1 MAVPIVRILTINFL
15 IIKGASSM
23 YESSYHYLLMSNHL
37 SLQKKI
43 MAVLKPLGLSTGQPK
58 VLDHL
63 RYHNGA
69 SQKDIAHACHIE
81 PASLTSILNRM
92 EKQHMIERKNLNGN
106 RRSFHIFLT
115 DYGMELSES
124 IEKAFLSL
132 EQEVFSGIS
141 NAEKEQFLKIFEK
154 LYKNYKNL
162 VYKIAYSILKNSYD
176 SDDIVQIVFEKIYSI
191 DKDKLPTRNESSWLY
206 SVTKNE
212 TINYLNKK
220 KNHIELEEIYEIE
233 DNNNEINELIN
244 KDSYNRLIG
253 KLNENEK
260 EIISLKIL
268 SNLSFKEIAK
278 LLNKPTGTI
287 KWIYYKSIN
296 TLKLLL
302 SNFGMFL
309 ISFISSIIALKSGKK
324 SAPQINADSENSS
337 KENTSSIKNETEKND
352 DSTLSR
358 DDENTIAEN
367 NYSQI
372 HENTISD
379 ASQHINNNYI
389 GISLVGVSTIFFVL
403 TIILLIIFSKYQ
415 LKLRKKLSK

>member
-1 MAVPIVRILTINFL
+1 M
-15 IIKGASSM
+15 
-23 YESSYHYLLMSNHL
+23 
-37 SLQKKI
+37 KKI
-43 MAVLKPLGLSTGQPK
+43 NVEE
-58 VLDHL
+58 L
-63 RYHNGA
+63 RELFIEIKYGNN
-69 SQKDIAHACHIE
+69 IA
-81 PASLTSILNRM
+81 
-92 EKQHMIERKNLNGN
+92 
-106 RRSFHIFLT
+106 
-115 DYGMELSES
+115 
-124 IEKAFLSL
+124 
-132 EQEVFSGIS
+132 
-141 NAEKEQFLKIFEK
+141 FEK

-244 KDSYNRLIG
+244 KDSYNRLIA

-302 SNFGMFL
+302 SNLAMFI
-309 ISFISSIIALKSGKK
+309 ISFISSCFAMKNRKKLSPKLNVNESNQTKEEIKDEITEDKELLQDNKK
-324 SAPQINADSENSS
+324 STITNDKSS
-337 KENTSSIKNETEKND
+337 QMQESVIEEVPNIS
-352 DSTLSR
+352 
-358 DDENTIAEN
+358 N
-367 NYSQI
+367 NYLS
-372 HENTISD
+372 
-379 ASQHINNNYI
+379 
-389 GISLVGVSTIFFVL
+389 ISLIGVSTIFFIL
-403 TIILLIIFSKYQ
+403 TIIFSIIFTKHQ
-415 LKLRKKLSK
+415 LKRRKKLSKK

>member
-1 MAVPIVRILTINFL
+1 
-15 IIKGASSM
+15 
-23 YESSYHYLLMSNHL
+23 
-37 SLQKKI
+37 
-43 MAVLKPLGLSTGQPK
+43 
-58 VLDHL
+58 
-63 RYHNGA
+63 
-69 SQKDIAHACHIE
+69 
-81 PASLTSILNRM
+81 M
-92 EKQHMIERKNLNGN
+92 EKINVEELRELFIEIKYGN
-106 RRSFHIFLT
+106 NI
-115 DYGMELSES
+115 
-124 IEKAFLSL
+124 A
-132 EQEVFSGIS
+132 
-141 NAEKEQFLKIFEK
+141 FEK

-206 SVTKNE
+206 SVTKNA

-220 KNHIELEEIYEIE
+220 KNHIELEEIYELE

-302 SNFGMFL
+302 SNLAMFI
-309 ISFISSIIALKSGKK
+309 ISFISSCFAMKNRKKLSPKLNVNESNQTKEEIKDEITEDKELLQDNKK
-324 SAPQINADSENSS
+324 STITNDKSS
-337 KENTSSIKNETEKND
+337 QMQESVIEEVPNIS
-352 DSTLSR
+352 
-358 DDENTIAEN
+358 N
-367 NYSQI
+367 NYLS
-372 HENTISD
+372 
-379 ASQHINNNYI
+379 
-389 GISLVGVSTIFFVL
+389 ISLIGVSTIFFIL
-403 TIILLIIFSKYQ
+403 TIIFSIIFTKHQ
-415 LKLRKKLSK
+415 LKRKKKLSKK

>member
-1 MAVPIVRILTINFL
+1 
-15 IIKGASSM
+15 
-23 YESSYHYLLMSNHL
+23 
-37 SLQKKI
+37 
-43 MAVLKPLGLSTGQPK
+43 
-58 VLDHL
+58 
-63 RYHNGA
+63 
-69 SQKDIAHACHIE
+69 
-81 PASLTSILNRM
+81 M
-92 EKQHMIERKNLNGN
+92 EKINVEELRELFIEIKYGN
-106 RRSFHIFLT
+106 NI
-115 DYGMELSES
+115 
-124 IEKAFLSL
+124 A
-132 EQEVFSGIS
+132 
-141 NAEKEQFLKIFEK
+141 FEK

-220 KNHIELEEIYEIE
+220 KNHIELEEIYELE

-302 SNFGMFL
+302 SNLAMFI
-309 ISFISSIIALKSGKK
+309 ISFISSCFAMKNRKKLSPKLNVNESNQTKEEIKDEITEDKELLQDNKK
-324 SAPQINADSENSS
+324 STITNDKSS
-337 KENTSSIKNETEKND
+337 QMQESVIEEVPNIS
-352 DSTLSR
+352 
-358 DDENTIAEN
+358 N
-367 NYSQI
+367 NYLS
-372 HENTISD
+372 
-379 ASQHINNNYI
+379 
-389 GISLVGVSTIFFVL
+389 ISLIGVSTIFF
-403 TIILLIIFSKYQ
+403 IITIIFSIIFTKHQ
-415 LKLRKKLSK
+415 LKRKKKLSKK

>member
-1 MAVPIVRILTINFL
+1 M
-15 IIKGASSM
+15 
-23 YESSYHYLLMSNHL
+23 
-37 SLQKKI
+37 KKI
-43 MAVLKPLGLSTGQPK
+43 NVEE
-58 VLDHL
+58 L
-63 RYHNGA
+63 RELFIEIKYGNN
-69 SQKDIAHACHIE
+69 IA
-81 PASLTSILNRM
+81 
-92 EKQHMIERKNLNGN
+92 
-106 RRSFHIFLT
+106 
-115 DYGMELSES
+115 
-124 IEKAFLSL
+124 
-132 EQEVFSGIS
+132 
-141 NAEKEQFLKIFEK
+141 FEK

-302 SNFGMFL
+302 SNLAMFI
-309 ISFISSIIALKSGKK
+309 ISFISSCFAMKNRKKLYPKLNVNESNQTKEEIKDEITEDKELLQDNKK
-324 SAPQINADSENSS
+324 STITNDKSS
-337 KENTSSIKNETEKND
+337 QMQESVIEEVPNIS
-352 DSTLSR
+352 
-358 DDENTIAEN
+358 N
-367 NYSQI
+367 NYLS
-372 HENTISD
+372 
-379 ASQHINNNYI
+379 
-389 GISLVGVSTIFFVL
+389 ISLIGVSTIFFIL
-403 TIILLIIFSKYQ
+403 TIIFSIIFTKHQ
-415 LKLRKKLSK
+415 LKRRKKLSKK

>member
-1 MAVPIVRILTINFL
+1 M
-15 IIKGASSM
+15 
-23 YESSYHYLLMSNHL
+23 
-37 SLQKKI
+37 KKI
-43 MAVLKPLGLSTGQPK
+43 NVEE
-58 VLDHL
+58 L
-63 RYHNGA
+63 RELFIEIKYGNN
-69 SQKDIAHACHIE
+69 IA
-81 PASLTSILNRM
+81 
-92 EKQHMIERKNLNGN
+92 
-106 RRSFHIFLT
+106 
-115 DYGMELSES
+115 
-124 IEKAFLSL
+124 
-132 EQEVFSGIS
+132 
-141 NAEKEQFLKIFEK
+141 FEK

-176 SDDIVQIVFEKIYSI
+176 SDEIVQIVFEKIYSI

-302 SNFGMFL
+302 SNLAMFI
-309 ISFISSIIALKSGKK
+309 ISFISSCFAMKNRKKLSPKLNVDESNQTKEEIKDEITEDKELLQDNKK
-324 SAPQINADSENSS
+324 STITNDKSS
-337 KENTSSIKNETEKND
+337 QMQESVIEEVPNIS
-352 DSTLSR
+352 
-358 DDENTIAEN
+358 N
-367 NYSQI
+367 NYLS
-372 HENTISD
+372 
-379 ASQHINNNYI
+379 
-389 GISLVGVSTIFFVL
+389 ISLIGVSTIFFIL
-403 TIILLIIFSKYQ
+403 TIIFSIIFTKHQ
-415 LKLRKKLSK
+415 LKRRKKLSKK

>member
-1 MAVPIVRILTINFL
+1 M
-15 IIKGASSM
+15 
-23 YESSYHYLLMSNHL
+23 
-37 SLQKKI
+37 KKI
-43 MAVLKPLGLSTGQPK
+43 NVEE
-58 VLDHL
+58 L
-63 RYHNGA
+63 RELFIEIKYGNN
-69 SQKDIAHACHIE
+69 IA
-81 PASLTSILNRM
+81 
-92 EKQHMIERKNLNGN
+92 
-106 RRSFHIFLT
+106 
-115 DYGMELSES
+115 
-124 IEKAFLSL
+124 
-132 EQEVFSGIS
+132 
-141 NAEKEQFLKIFEK
+141 FEK

-302 SNFGMFL
+302 SNLAMFI
-309 ISFISSIIALKSGKK
+309 ISFISSCFAMKNRKKLSPKLNVDESNQTKEEIKDEITEDKELLQANKK
-324 SAPQINADSENSS
+324 STITNDKSS
-337 KENTSSIKNETEKND
+337 QMQESVIEEVPNIS
-352 DSTLSR
+352 
-358 DDENTIAEN
+358 N
-367 NYSQI
+367 NYLS
-372 HENTISD
+372 
-379 ASQHINNNYI
+379 
-389 GISLVGVSTIFFVL
+389 ISLIGVSTIFFIL
-403 TIILLIIFSKYQ
+403 TIIFSIIFTKHQ
-415 LKLRKKLSK
+415 LKRRKKLSKK

>member
-1 MAVPIVRILTINFL
+1 M
-15 IIKGASSM
+15 
-23 YESSYHYLLMSNHL
+23 
-37 SLQKKI
+37 KKI
-43 MAVLKPLGLSTGQPK
+43 NVEE
-58 VLDHL
+58 L
-63 RYHNGA
+63 RELFIEIKYGNN
-69 SQKDIAHACHIE
+69 IA
-81 PASLTSILNRM
+81 
-92 EKQHMIERKNLNGN
+92 
-106 RRSFHIFLT
+106 
-115 DYGMELSES
+115 
-124 IEKAFLSL
+124 
-132 EQEVFSGIS
+132 
-141 NAEKEQFLKIFEK
+141 FEK

-268 SNLSFKEIAK
+268 SNISFKEIAK

-302 SNFGMFL
+302 SNLAMFI
-309 ISFISSIIALKSGKK
+309 ISFISSCFAMKNRKKLSPKLNVNESNQTKEEIKDEITEDKELLQDNKK
-324 SAPQINADSENSS
+324 STITNDKSS
-337 KENTSSIKNETEKND
+337 QMQESVIEEVPNIS
-352 DSTLSR
+352 
-358 DDENTIAEN
+358 N
-367 NYSQI
+367 NYLS
-372 HENTISD
+372 
-379 ASQHINNNYI
+379 
-389 GISLVGVSTIFFVL
+389 ISLIGVSTIFFIL
-403 TIILLIIFSKYQ
+403 TIIFSIIFTKHQ
-415 LKLRKKLSK
+415 LKRRKKLSKK

>member
-1 MAVPIVRILTINFL
+1 
-15 IIKGASSM
+15 
-23 YESSYHYLLMSNHL
+23 
-37 SLQKKI
+37 
-43 MAVLKPLGLSTGQPK
+43 
-58 VLDHL
+58 
-63 RYHNGA
+63 
-69 SQKDIAHACHIE
+69 
-81 PASLTSILNRM
+81 M
-92 EKQHMIERKNLNGN
+92 EKINVEELRELFIEIKYGN
-106 RRSFHIFLT
+106 NI
-115 DYGMELSES
+115 
-124 IEKAFLSL
+124 A
-132 EQEVFSGIS
+132 
-141 NAEKEQFLKIFEK
+141 FEK

-302 SNFGMFL
+302 SNLAMFI
-309 ISFISSIIALKSGKK
+309 ISFISSCFAMKNRKKLSPKLNVDESNQTKEEIKDEITEDKELLQDNKK
-324 SAPQINADSENSS
+324 STITNDKSS
-337 KENTSSIKNETEKND
+337 QMQESVIEEVPNIS
-352 DSTLSR
+352 
-358 DDENTIAEN
+358 N
-367 NYSQI
+367 NYLS
-372 HENTISD
+372 
-379 ASQHINNNYI
+379 
-389 GISLVGVSTIFFVL
+389 ISLIGVSTIFFIL
-403 TIILLIIFSKYQ
+403 TIIFSIIFTKHQ
-415 LKLRKKLSK
+415 LKRKKKLSKK

>member
-1 MAVPIVRILTINFL
+1 M
-15 IIKGASSM
+15 
-23 YESSYHYLLMSNHL
+23 
-37 SLQKKI
+37 KKI
-43 MAVLKPLGLSTGQPK
+43 NVEE
-58 VLDHL
+58 L
-63 RYHNGA
+63 RELFIEIKYGNN
-69 SQKDIAHACHIE
+69 IA
-81 PASLTSILNRM
+81 
-92 EKQHMIERKNLNGN
+92 
-106 RRSFHIFLT
+106 
-115 DYGMELSES
+115 
-124 IEKAFLSL
+124 
-132 EQEVFSGIS
+132 
-141 NAEKEQFLKIFEK
+141 FEK

-278 LLNKPTGTI
+278 LLNTTTGTI
-287 KWIYYKSIN
+287 NWIYYKSIN

-302 SNFGMFL
+302 SNLAMFI
-309 ISFISSIIALKSGKK
+309 ISFISSCFAMKNRKKLSPKLNVDESNQTKEEIKDEITEDKELLQDNKK
-324 SAPQINADSENSS
+324 STITNDKSS
-337 KENTSSIKNETEKND
+337 QMQESVIEEVPNIS
-352 DSTLSR
+352 
-358 DDENTIAEN
+358 N
-367 NYSQI
+367 NYLS
-372 HENTISD
+372 
-379 ASQHINNNYI
+379 
-389 GISLVGVSTIFFVL
+389 ISLIGVSTIFFIL
-403 TIILLIIFSKYQ
+403 TIIFSIIFTKHQ
-415 LKLRKKLSK
+415 LKRRKKLSKK

>member
-1 MAVPIVRILTINFL
+1 M
-15 IIKGASSM
+15 
-23 YESSYHYLLMSNHL
+23 
-37 SLQKKI
+37 KKI
-43 MAVLKPLGLSTGQPK
+43 NVEE
-58 VLDHL
+58 L
-63 RYHNGA
+63 RELFIEIKYGNN
-69 SQKDIAHACHIE
+69 IA
-81 PASLTSILNRM
+81 
-92 EKQHMIERKNLNGN
+92 
-106 RRSFHIFLT
+106 
-115 DYGMELSES
+115 
-124 IEKAFLSL
+124 
-132 EQEVFSGIS
+132 
-141 NAEKEQFLKIFEK
+141 FEK

-162 VYKIAYSILKNSYD
+162 VYKIAYGILKNSYD

-302 SNFGMFL
+302 SNLAMFI
-309 ISFISSIIALKSGKK
+309 ISFISSCFAMKNRKKLSPKLNVNESNQTKEEIKDEITEDKELLQDNKK
-324 SAPQINADSENSS
+324 STITNDKSS
-337 KENTSSIKNETEKND
+337 QMQESVIEEVPNIS
-352 DSTLSR
+352 
-358 DDENTIAEN
+358 N
-367 NYSQI
+367 NYLS
-372 HENTISD
+372 
-379 ASQHINNNYI
+379 
-389 GISLVGVSTIFFVL
+389 ISLIGVSTIFFIL
-403 TIILLIIFSKYQ
+403 TIIFSIIFTKHQ
-415 LKLRKKLSK
+415 LKRKKKLSKK

>member
-1 MAVPIVRILTINFL
+1 M
-15 IIKGASSM
+15 
-23 YESSYHYLLMSNHL
+23 
-37 SLQKKI
+37 KKI
-43 MAVLKPLGLSTGQPK
+43 NVEE
-58 VLDHL
+58 L
-63 RYHNGA
+63 RELFIEIKYGNN
-69 SQKDIAHACHIE
+69 IA
-81 PASLTSILNRM
+81 
-92 EKQHMIERKNLNGN
+92 
-106 RRSFHIFLT
+106 
-115 DYGMELSES
+115 
-124 IEKAFLSL
+124 
-132 EQEVFSGIS
+132 
-141 NAEKEQFLKIFEK
+141 FEK

-302 SNFGMFL
+302 SNLAMFI
-309 ISFISSIIALKSGKK
+309 ISFISSCFAMKNRKKLSPKLNVDESNQTKEEIKDKITEDKELLQDNKK
-324 SAPQINADSENSS
+324 STITNDKSS
-337 KENTSSIKNETEKND
+337 QMQESVIEEVPNIS
-352 DSTLSR
+352 
-358 DDENTIAEN
+358 N
-367 NYSQI
+367 NYLS
-372 HENTISD
+372 
-379 ASQHINNNYI
+379 
-389 GISLVGVSTIFFVL
+389 ISLIGVSTIFFIL
-403 TIILLIIFSKYQ
+403 TIIFSIIFTKHQ
-415 LKLRKKLSK
+415 LKRRKKLSKK

>member
-1 MAVPIVRILTINFL
+1 M
-15 IIKGASSM
+15 
-23 YESSYHYLLMSNHL
+23 
-37 SLQKKI
+37 KKI
-43 MAVLKPLGLSTGQPK
+43 NVEE
-58 VLDHL
+58 L
-63 RYHNGA
+63 RELFIEIKYGNN
-69 SQKDIAHACHIE
+69 IA
-81 PASLTSILNRM
+81 
-92 EKQHMIERKNLNGN
+92 
-106 RRSFHIFLT
+106 
-115 DYGMELSES
+115 
-124 IEKAFLSL
+124 
-132 EQEVFSGIS
+132 
-141 NAEKEQFLKIFEK
+141 FEK

-302 SNFGMFL
+302 SNLAMFI
-309 ISFISSIIALKSGKK
+309 ISFISSCFAMKNRKKLSPKLNVDESNQTKEEIKDEITEDKELLQDKKK
-324 SAPQINADSENSS
+324 STITNDKSS
-337 KENTSSIKNETEKND
+337 QMQESVIEEVPNIS
-352 DSTLSR
+352 
-358 DDENTIAEN
+358 N
-367 NYSQI
+367 NYLS
-372 HENTISD
+372 
-379 ASQHINNNYI
+379 
-389 GISLVGVSTIFFVL
+389 ISLIGVSTIFFIL
-403 TIILLIIFSKYQ
+403 TIIFSIIFTKHQ
-415 LKLRKKLSK
+415 LKRRKKLSKK

>member
-1 MAVPIVRILTINFL
+1 
-15 IIKGASSM
+15 
-23 YESSYHYLLMSNHL
+23 
-37 SLQKKI
+37 
-43 MAVLKPLGLSTGQPK
+43 
-58 VLDHL
+58 
-63 RYHNGA
+63 
-69 SQKDIAHACHIE
+69 
-81 PASLTSILNRM
+81 M
-92 EKQHMIERKNLNGN
+92 EKINVEELRELFIEIKYGN
-106 RRSFHIFLT
+106 NI
-115 DYGMELSES
+115 
-124 IEKAFLSL
+124 A
-132 EQEVFSGIS
+132 
-141 NAEKEQFLKIFEK
+141 FEK

-220 KNHIELEEIYEIE
+220 KNHIELEEIYELE

-296 TLKLLL
+296 TFKLLL
-302 SNFGMFL
+302 SNLAMFI
-309 ISFISSIIALKSGKK
+309 ISFISSCFAMKNRKKLSPKLNVNESNQTKEEIKDEITEDKELLQDNKK
-324 SAPQINADSENSS
+324 STITNDKSS
-337 KENTSSIKNETEKND
+337 QMQESVIEEVPNIS
-352 DSTLSR
+352 
-358 DDENTIAEN
+358 N
-367 NYSQI
+367 NYLS
-372 HENTISD
+372 
-379 ASQHINNNYI
+379 
-389 GISLVGVSTIFFVL
+389 ISLIGVSTIFFIL
-403 TIILLIIFSKYQ
+403 TIIFSIIFTKHQ
-415 LKLRKKLSK
+415 LKRKKKLSKK

>member
-1 MAVPIVRILTINFL
+1 M
-15 IIKGASSM
+15 
-23 YESSYHYLLMSNHL
+23 
-37 SLQKKI
+37 KKI
-43 MAVLKPLGLSTGQPK
+43 NVEE
-58 VLDHL
+58 L
-63 RYHNGA
+63 RELFIEIKYGNN
-69 SQKDIAHACHIE
+69 IA
-81 PASLTSILNRM
+81 
-92 EKQHMIERKNLNGN
+92 
-106 RRSFHIFLT
+106 
-115 DYGMELSES
+115 
-124 IEKAFLSL
+124 
-132 EQEVFSGIS
+132 
-141 NAEKEQFLKIFEK
+141 FEK

-220 KNHIELEEIYEIE
+220 KNHIELEEIYELE

-302 SNFGMFL
+302 SNLAMFI
-309 ISFISSIIALKSGKK
+309 ISFISSCFAMKNRKKLSPKLNVNESNQTKEEIKDEITEDKELLQDNKK
-324 SAPQINADSENSS
+324 STITNDKSS
-337 KENTSSIKNETEKND
+337 QMQESVIEEVPNIS
-352 DSTLSR
+352 
-358 DDENTIAEN
+358 N
-367 NYSQI
+367 NYLS
-372 HENTISD
+372 
-379 ASQHINNNYI
+379 
-389 GISLVGVSTIFFVL
+389 ISLIGVSTIFFIL
-403 TIILLIIFSKYQ
+403 TIIFLIIFTKHQ
-415 LKLRKKLSK
+415 LKRKKKLSKK

>member
-1 MAVPIVRILTINFL
+1 M
-15 IIKGASSM
+15 
-23 YESSYHYLLMSNHL
+23 
-37 SLQKKI
+37 KKI
-43 MAVLKPLGLSTGQPK
+43 NVEE
-58 VLDHL
+58 L
-63 RYHNGA
+63 RELFIEIKYGNN
-69 SQKDIAHACHIE
+69 IA
-81 PASLTSILNRM
+81 
-92 EKQHMIERKNLNGN
+92 
-106 RRSFHIFLT
+106 
-115 DYGMELSES
+115 
-124 IEKAFLSL
+124 
-132 EQEVFSGIS
+132 
-141 NAEKEQFLKIFEK
+141 FEK

-253 KLNENEK
+253 KLNE

-302 SNFGMFL
+302 SNLAMFI
-309 ISFISSIIALKSGKK
+309 ISFISSCFAMKNRKKLSPKLNVDESNQTKEEIKDEITEDKELLQDNKK
-324 SAPQINADSENSS
+324 STITNDKSS
-337 KENTSSIKNETEKND
+337 QMQESVIEEVPNIS
-352 DSTLSR
+352 
-358 DDENTIAEN
+358 N
-367 NYSQI
+367 NYLS
-372 HENTISD
+372 
-379 ASQHINNNYI
+379 
-389 GISLVGVSTIFFVL
+389 ISLIGVSTIFFIL
-403 TIILLIIFSKYQ
+403 TIIFSIIFTKHQ
-415 LKLRKKLSK
+415 LKRRKKLSKK

>member
-1 MAVPIVRILTINFL
+1 
-15 IIKGASSM
+15 
-23 YESSYHYLLMSNHL
+23 
-37 SLQKKI
+37 
-43 MAVLKPLGLSTGQPK
+43 
-58 VLDHL
+58 
-63 RYHNGA
+63 
-69 SQKDIAHACHIE
+69 
-81 PASLTSILNRM
+81 M
-92 EKQHMIERKNLNGN
+92 EKINVEELRELFIEIKYGN
-106 RRSFHIFLT
+106 NI
-115 DYGMELSES
+115 
-124 IEKAFLSL
+124 A
-132 EQEVFSGIS
+132 
-141 NAEKEQFLKIFEK
+141 FEK

-220 KNHIELEEIYEIE
+220 KNHIELEEIYELE

-302 SNFGMFL
+302 SNLAMFI
-309 ISFISSIIALKSGKK
+309 ISFISSCFAMKNRKKLSPKLNVNESNQTKEEIKDEITEDKELLQDNKK
-324 SAPQINADSENSS
+324 STITNDKSS
-337 KENTSSIKNETEKND
+337 QKQESVIEEVPNIS
-352 DSTLSR
+352 
-358 DDENTIAEN
+358 N
-367 NYSQI
+367 NYLS
-372 HENTISD
+372 
-379 ASQHINNNYI
+379 
-389 GISLVGVSTIFFVL
+389 ISLIGVSTIFFIL
-403 TIILLIIFSKYQ
+403 TIIFSIIFTKHQ
-415 LKLRKKLSK
+415 LKRKKKLSKK

>member
-1 MAVPIVRILTINFL
+1 M
-15 IIKGASSM
+15 
-23 YESSYHYLLMSNHL
+23 
-37 SLQKKI
+37 KKI
-43 MAVLKPLGLSTGQPK
+43 NVEE
-58 VLDHL
+58 L
-63 RYHNGA
+63 RELFIEIKYGNN
-69 SQKDIAHACHIE
+69 IA
-81 PASLTSILNRM
+81 
-92 EKQHMIERKNLNGN
+92 
-106 RRSFHIFLT
+106 
-115 DYGMELSES
+115 
-124 IEKAFLSL
+124 
-132 EQEVFSGIS
+132 
-141 NAEKEQFLKIFEK
+141 FEK

-268 SNLSFKEIAK
+268 SNLSFKKIAK

-302 SNFGMFL
+302 SNLAMFI
-309 ISFISSIIALKSGKK
+309 ISFISSCFAMKNRKKLSPKLNVNESNQTKEEIKDEITEDKELLQDNKK
-324 SAPQINADSENSS
+324 STITNDKSS
-337 KENTSSIKNETEKND
+337 QMQESVIEEVPNIS
-352 DSTLSR
+352 
-358 DDENTIAEN
+358 N
-367 NYSQI
+367 NYLS
-372 HENTISD
+372 
-379 ASQHINNNYI
+379 
-389 GISLVGVSTIFFVL
+389 ISLIGVSTIFFIL
-403 TIILLIIFSKYQ
+403 TIIFSIIFTKHQ
-415 LKLRKKLSK
+415 LKRRKKLSKK

>member
-1 MAVPIVRILTINFL
+1 M
-15 IIKGASSM
+15 
-23 YESSYHYLLMSNHL
+23 
-37 SLQKKI
+37 KKI
-43 MAVLKPLGLSTGQPK
+43 NVEE
-58 VLDHL
+58 L
-63 RYHNGA
+63 RELFIEIKYGNN
-69 SQKDIAHACHIE
+69 IA
-81 PASLTSILNRM
+81 
-92 EKQHMIERKNLNGN
+92 
-106 RRSFHIFLT
+106 
-115 DYGMELSES
+115 
-124 IEKAFLSL
+124 
-132 EQEVFSGIS
+132 
-141 NAEKEQFLKIFEK
+141 FEK

-302 SNFGMFL
+302 SNLAMFI
-309 ISFISSIIALKSGKK
+309 ISFISSCFAMKNRKKLSPKLNVDESNQTKEEIKDEITEDKELLQDNKK
-324 SAPQINADSENSS
+324 STITNDKSS
-337 KENTSSIKNETEKND
+337 QKQESVIEEVPNIS
-352 DSTLSR
+352 
-358 DDENTIAEN
+358 N
-367 NYSQI
+367 NYLS
-372 HENTISD
+372 
-379 ASQHINNNYI
+379 
-389 GISLVGVSTIFFVL
+389 ISLIGVSTIFFIL
-403 TIILLIIFSKYQ
+403 TIIFSIIFTKHQ
-415 LKLRKKLSK
+415 LKRRKKLSKK

>member
-1 MAVPIVRILTINFL
+1 VERIT
-15 IIKGASSM
+15 K
-23 YESSYHYLLMSNHL
+23 
-37 SLQKKI
+37 
-43 MAVLKPLGLSTGQPK
+43 
-58 VLDHL
+58 
-63 RYHNGA
+63 
-69 SQKDIAHACHIE
+69 
-81 PASLTSILNRM
+81 M
-92 EKQHMIERKNLNGN
+92 EKINVEELRELFIEIKYGN
-106 RRSFHIFLT
+106 NI
-115 DYGMELSES
+115 
-124 IEKAFLSL
+124 A
-132 EQEVFSGIS
+132 
-141 NAEKEQFLKIFEK
+141 FEK

-220 KNHIELEEIYEIE
+220 KNHIELEEIYELE

-302 SNFGMFL
+302 SNLAMFI
-309 ISFISSIIALKSGKK
+309 ISFISSCFAMKNRKKLSPKLNVNESNQTKEEIKDEITEDKELLQDNKK
-324 SAPQINADSENSS
+324 STKTNDKSS
-337 KENTSSIKNETEKND
+337 QMQESVIEEVPNIS
-352 DSTLSR
+352 
-358 DDENTIAEN
+358 N
-367 NYSQI
+367 NYLS
-372 HENTISD
+372 
-379 ASQHINNNYI
+379 
-389 GISLVGVSTIFFVL
+389 ISLIGVSTIFFIL
-403 TIILLIIFSKYQ
+403 TIIFSIIFTKHQ
-415 LKLRKKLSK
+415 LKRKKKLSKK

>member
-1 MAVPIVRILTINFL
+1 M
-15 IIKGASSM
+15 
-23 YESSYHYLLMSNHL
+23 
-37 SLQKKI
+37 KKI
-43 MAVLKPLGLSTGQPK
+43 NVEE
-58 VLDHL
+58 L
-63 RYHNGA
+63 RELFIEIKYGNN
-69 SQKDIAHACHIE
+69 IA
-81 PASLTSILNRM
+81 
-92 EKQHMIERKNLNGN
+92 
-106 RRSFHIFLT
+106 
-115 DYGMELSES
+115 
-124 IEKAFLSL
+124 
-132 EQEVFSGIS
+132 
-141 NAEKEQFLKIFEK
+141 FEK

-302 SNFGMFL
+302 SNLAMFI
-309 ISFISSIIALKSGKK
+309 ISFISSCFAMKNRKKLSPKLNVDESNQTKEEIKDEITEDKELLQDNKK
-324 SAPQINADSENSS
+324 STITNDKSS
-337 KENTSSIKNETEKND
+337 QMQESVIEEVPNIS
-352 DSTLSR
+352 
-358 DDENTIAEN
+358 N
-367 NYSQI
+367 NYLS
-372 HENTISD
+372 
-379 ASQHINNNYI
+379 
-389 GISLVGVSTIFFVL
+389 ISLIEVSTIFFIL
-403 TIILLIIFSKYQ
+403 TIIFSIIFTKHQ
-415 LKLRKKLSK
+415 LKRRKKLSKK

>member
-1 MAVPIVRILTINFL
+1 M
-15 IIKGASSM
+15 
-23 YESSYHYLLMSNHL
+23 
-37 SLQKKI
+37 KKI
-43 MAVLKPLGLSTGQPK
+43 NVEE
-58 VLDHL
+58 L
-63 RYHNGA
+63 RELFIEIKYGNN
-69 SQKDIAHACHIE
+69 IA
-81 PASLTSILNRM
+81 
-92 EKQHMIERKNLNGN
+92 
-106 RRSFHIFLT
+106 
-115 DYGMELSES
+115 
-124 IEKAFLSL
+124 
-132 EQEVFSGIS
+132 
-141 NAEKEQFLKIFEK
+141 FEK

-162 VYKIAYSILKNSYD
+162 VYKIAYGILKNSYD

-302 SNFGMFL
+302 SNLAMFI
-309 ISFISSIIALKSGKK
+309 ISFISSCFAMKNRKKLSPKLNVDESNQTKEEIKDEITEDKELLQDNKK
-324 SAPQINADSENSS
+324 STITNDKSS
-337 KENTSSIKNETEKND
+337 QMQESVIEEVPNIS
-352 DSTLSR
+352 
-358 DDENTIAEN
+358 N
-367 NYSQI
+367 NYLS
-372 HENTISD
+372 
-379 ASQHINNNYI
+379 
-389 GISLVGVSTIFFVL
+389 ISLIGVSTIFFIL
-403 TIILLIIFSKYQ
+403 TIIFSIIFTKH
-415 LKLRKKLSK
+415 

>member
-1 MAVPIVRILTINFL
+1 M
-15 IIKGASSM
+15 
-23 YESSYHYLLMSNHL
+23 
-37 SLQKKI
+37 KKI
-43 MAVLKPLGLSTGQPK
+43 NVEE
-58 VLDHL
+58 L
-63 RYHNGA
+63 RELFIEIKYGNN
-69 SQKDIAHACHIE
+69 IA
-81 PASLTSILNRM
+81 
-92 EKQHMIERKNLNGN
+92 
-106 RRSFHIFLT
+106 
-115 DYGMELSES
+115 
-124 IEKAFLSL
+124 
-132 EQEVFSGIS
+132 
-141 NAEKEQFLKIFEK
+141 FEK

-302 SNFGMFL
+302 SNLAMFI
-309 ISFISSIIALKSGKK
+309 ISFISSCFAMKNRKKLSPKLNVNESNQTKEEIKDEITEDKELLQDNKK
-324 SAPQINADSENSS
+324 STITNDKSS
-337 KENTSSIKNETEKND
+337 QMQESVIEEVPNIS
-352 DSTLSR
+352 
-358 DDENTIAEN
+358 N
-367 NYSQI
+367 NYLS
-372 HENTISD
+372 
-379 ASQHINNNYI
+379 
-389 GISLVGVSTIFFVL
+389 ISLIGVSTIFFIL
-403 TIILLIIFSKYQ
+403 TIIFLIIFTKHQ
-415 LKLRKKLSK
+415 LKRRKKLSKK

>member
-1 MAVPIVRILTINFL
+1 
-15 IIKGASSM
+15 
-23 YESSYHYLLMSNHL
+23 
-37 SLQKKI
+37 
-43 MAVLKPLGLSTGQPK
+43 
-58 VLDHL
+58 
-63 RYHNGA
+63 
-69 SQKDIAHACHIE
+69 
-81 PASLTSILNRM
+81 M
-92 EKQHMIERKNLNGN
+92 EKINVEELRELFIEIKYGN
-106 RRSFHIFLT
+106 NI
-115 DYGMELSES
+115 
-124 IEKAFLSL
+124 A
-132 EQEVFSGIS
+132 
-141 NAEKEQFLKIFEK
+141 FEK

-220 KNHIELEEIYEIE
+220 KNHIELEEIYELE

-302 SNFGMFL
+302 SNLAMFI
-309 ISFISSIIALKSGKK
+309 ISFISSCFAMKNRKKLSPKLNVNESNQTKEEIKDEITEDKELLQDNKK
-324 SAPQINADSENSS
+324 STKTNDKSS
-337 KENTSSIKNETEKND
+337 QMQESVIEEVPNIS
-352 DSTLSR
+352 
-358 DDENTIAEN
+358 N
-367 NYSQI
+367 NYLS
-372 HENTISD
+372 ISL
-379 ASQHINNNYI
+379 I
-389 GISLVGVSTIFFVL
+389 GISTIFFIL
-403 TIILLIIFSKYQ
+403 TIIFSIIFTKHQ
-415 LKLRKKLSK
+415 LKRKKKLSKK

>member
-1 MAVPIVRILTINFL
+1 M
-15 IIKGASSM
+15 
-23 YESSYHYLLMSNHL
+23 
-37 SLQKKI
+37 KKI
-43 MAVLKPLGLSTGQPK
+43 NVEE
-58 VLDHL
+58 L
-63 RYHNGA
+63 RELFIEIKYGNN
-69 SQKDIAHACHIE
+69 IA
-81 PASLTSILNRM
+81 
-92 EKQHMIERKNLNGN
+92 
-106 RRSFHIFLT
+106 
-115 DYGMELSES
+115 
-124 IEKAFLSL
+124 
-132 EQEVFSGIS
+132 
-141 NAEKEQFLKIFEK
+141 FEK

-302 SNFGMFL
+302 SNLAMFI
-309 ISFISSIIALKSGKK
+309 ISFISSCFAMKNRKKLSPKLNVNESNQTKEAIKDEITEDKELLQDNKK
-324 SAPQINADSENSS
+324 STITNDKSS
-337 KENTSSIKNETEKND
+337 QMQESVIEEVPNIS
-352 DSTLSR
+352 
-358 DDENTIAEN
+358 N
-367 NYSQI
+367 NYLS
-372 HENTISD
+372 
-379 ASQHINNNYI
+379 
-389 GISLVGVSTIFFVL
+389 ISLIGVSTIFFIL
-403 TIILLIIFSKYQ
+403 TIIFSIIFTKHQ
-415 LKLRKKLSK
+415 LKRRKKLSKK

>member
-1 MAVPIVRILTINFL
+1 
-15 IIKGASSM
+15 
-23 YESSYHYLLMSNHL
+23 
-37 SLQKKI
+37 
-43 MAVLKPLGLSTGQPK
+43 
-58 VLDHL
+58 
-63 RYHNGA
+63 
-69 SQKDIAHACHIE
+69 
-81 PASLTSILNRM
+81 M
-92 EKQHMIERKNLNGN
+92 EKINVEELRELFIEIK
-106 RRSFHIFLT
+106 
-115 DYGMELSES
+115 Y
-124 IEKAFLSL
+124 
-132 EQEVFSGIS
+132 S
-141 NAEKEQFLKIFEK
+141 NNIAFEK

-302 SNFGMFL
+302 SNLAMFI
-309 ISFISSIIALKSGKK
+309 ISFISSCFAMKNRKKLSPKLNVDESNQTKEEIKDEITEDKELLQDNKK
-324 SAPQINADSENSS
+324 STITNDKSS
-337 KENTSSIKNETEKND
+337 QMQESVIEEVPNIS
-352 DSTLSR
+352 
-358 DDENTIAEN
+358 N
-367 NYSQI
+367 NYLS
-372 HENTISD
+372 
-379 ASQHINNNYI
+379 
-389 GISLVGVSTIFFVL
+389 ISLIGVSTIFFIL
-403 TIILLIIFSKYQ
+403 TIIFSIIFTKHQ
-415 LKLRKKLSK
+415 LKRRKKLSKK

>member
-1 MAVPIVRILTINFL
+1 M
-15 IIKGASSM
+15 
-23 YESSYHYLLMSNHL
+23 
-37 SLQKKI
+37 KKI
-43 MAVLKPLGLSTGQPK
+43 NVEE
-58 VLDHL
+58 L
-63 RYHNGA
+63 RELFIKIKYGNN
-69 SQKDIAHACHIE
+69 IA
-81 PASLTSILNRM
+81 
-92 EKQHMIERKNLNGN
+92 
-106 RRSFHIFLT
+106 
-115 DYGMELSES
+115 
-124 IEKAFLSL
+124 
-132 EQEVFSGIS
+132 
-141 NAEKEQFLKIFEK
+141 FEK

-302 SNFGMFL
+302 SNLAMFI
-309 ISFISSIIALKSGKK
+309 ISFISSCFAMKNRKKLSPKLNVNESNQTKEEIKDEITEDKELLQDNKK
-324 SAPQINADSENSS
+324 STITNDKSS
-337 KENTSSIKNETEKND
+337 QMQESVIEEVPNIS
-352 DSTLSR
+352 
-358 DDENTIAEN
+358 N
-367 NYSQI
+367 NYLS
-372 HENTISD
+372 
-379 ASQHINNNYI
+379 
-389 GISLVGVSTIFFVL
+389 ISLIGVSTIFFIL
-403 TIILLIIFSKYQ
+403 TIIFSIIFTKHQ
-415 LKLRKKLSK
+415 LKRRKKLSKK

>member
-1 MAVPIVRILTINFL
+1 M
-15 IIKGASSM
+15 
-23 YESSYHYLLMSNHL
+23 
-37 SLQKKI
+37 KKI
-43 MAVLKPLGLSTGQPK
+43 NVEE
-58 VLDHL
+58 L
-63 RYHNGA
+63 RELFIEIKYGNN
-69 SQKDIAHACHIE
+69 IA
-81 PASLTSILNRM
+81 
-92 EKQHMIERKNLNGN
+92 
-106 RRSFHIFLT
+106 
-115 DYGMELSES
+115 
-124 IEKAFLSL
+124 
-132 EQEVFSGIS
+132 
-141 NAEKEQFLKIFEK
+141 FEK

-302 SNFGMFL
+302 SNLAMFI
-309 ISFISSIIALKSGKK
+309 ISFISSCFAMKNRKKLSPKLNVNESNQTKEEIKDEITEDKELLQDNKK
-324 SAPQINADSENSS
+324 STITNDKSS
-337 KENTSSIKNETEKND
+337 QMQESVIEEVPNIS
-352 DSTLSR
+352 
-358 DDENTIAEN
+358 N
-367 NYSQI
+367 NYLS
-372 HENTISD
+372 
-379 ASQHINNNYI
+379 
-389 GISLVGVSTIFFVL
+389 ISLIGVSTIFFIL
-403 TIILLIIFSKYQ
+403 TIIFSIIFTKHQ
-415 LKLRKKLSK
+415 LKRRKKLFKK

>member
-1 MAVPIVRILTINFL
+1 
-15 IIKGASSM
+15 
-23 YESSYHYLLMSNHL
+23 
-37 SLQKKI
+37 
-43 MAVLKPLGLSTGQPK
+43 
-58 VLDHL
+58 
-63 RYHNGA
+63 
-69 SQKDIAHACHIE
+69 
-81 PASLTSILNRM
+81 M
-92 EKQHMIERKNLNGN
+92 EKINVEELRELFIEIKYGN
-106 RRSFHIFLT
+106 NI
-115 DYGMELSES
+115 
-124 IEKAFLSL
+124 A
-132 EQEVFSGIS
+132 
-141 NAEKEQFLKIFEK
+141 FEK

-191 DKDKLPTRNESSWLY
+191 DKDKLPTRSESSWLY

-220 KNHIELEEIYEIE
+220 KNHIELEEIYELE

-302 SNFGMFL
+302 SNLAMFI
-309 ISFISSIIALKSGKK
+309 ISFISSCFAMKNRKKLSPKLNVNESNQTKEEIKDEITEDKELLQDNKK
-324 SAPQINADSENSS
+324 STITNDKSS
-337 KENTSSIKNETEKND
+337 QMQESVIEEVPNIS
-352 DSTLSR
+352 
-358 DDENTIAEN
+358 N
-367 NYSQI
+367 NYLS
-372 HENTISD
+372 
-379 ASQHINNNYI
+379 
-389 GISLVGVSTIFFVL
+389 ISLIGVSTIFFIL
-403 TIILLIIFSKYQ
+403 TIIFSIIFTKHQ
-415 LKLRKKLSK
+415 LKRKKKLSKK

>member
-1 MAVPIVRILTINFL
+1 M
-15 IIKGASSM
+15 
-23 YESSYHYLLMSNHL
+23 
-37 SLQKKI
+37 KKI
-43 MAVLKPLGLSTGQPK
+43 NVEE
-58 VLDHL
+58 L
-63 RYHNGA
+63 RELFIEIKYGNN
-69 SQKDIAHACHIE
+69 IA
-81 PASLTSILNRM
+81 
-92 EKQHMIERKNLNGN
+92 
-106 RRSFHIFLT
+106 
-115 DYGMELSES
+115 
-124 IEKAFLSL
+124 
-132 EQEVFSGIS
+132 
-141 NAEKEQFLKIFEK
+141 FEK

-302 SNFGMFL
+302 SNLAMFT
-309 ISFISSIIALKSGKK
+309 FISSCFAMKNRKKLSPKLNVDESNQTKEEIKDEITEDKELLQDNKK
-324 SAPQINADSENSS
+324 STITNDKSS
-337 KENTSSIKNETEKND
+337 QMQESVIEEVPNIS
-352 DSTLSR
+352 
-358 DDENTIAEN
+358 N
-367 NYSQI
+367 NYLS
-372 HENTISD
+372 
-379 ASQHINNNYI
+379 
-389 GISLVGVSTIFFVL
+389 ISLIGVSTIFFIL
-403 TIILLIIFSKYQ
+403 TIIFSIIFTKHQ
-415 LKLRKKLSK
+415 LKRRKKLSKK

>member
-1 MAVPIVRILTINFL
+1 M
-15 IIKGASSM
+15 
-23 YESSYHYLLMSNHL
+23 
-37 SLQKKI
+37 KKI
-43 MAVLKPLGLSTGQPK
+43 NVEE
-58 VLDHL
+58 L
-63 RYHNGA
+63 RELFIEIKYGNN
-69 SQKDIAHACHIE
+69 IA
-81 PASLTSILNRM
+81 
-92 EKQHMIERKNLNGN
+92 
-106 RRSFHIFLT
+106 
-115 DYGMELSES
+115 
-124 IEKAFLSL
+124 
-132 EQEVFSGIS
+132 
-141 NAEKEQFLKIFEK
+141 FEK

-302 SNFGMFL
+302 SHLAMFI
-309 ISFISSIIALKSGKK
+309 ISFISSCFAMKNRKKLSPKLNVNESNQTKEEIKDEITEDKELLQDNKK
-324 SAPQINADSENSS
+324 STITNDKSS
-337 KENTSSIKNETEKND
+337 QMQESVIEEVPNIS
-352 DSTLSR
+352 
-358 DDENTIAEN
+358 N
-367 NYSQI
+367 NYLS
-372 HENTISD
+372 
-379 ASQHINNNYI
+379 
-389 GISLVGVSTIFFVL
+389 ISLIGVSTIFFIL
-403 TIILLIIFSKYQ
+403 TIIFSIIFTKHQ
-415 LKLRKKLSK
+415 LKRRKKLSKK

>member
-1 MAVPIVRILTINFL
+1 M
-15 IIKGASSM
+15 
-23 YESSYHYLLMSNHL
+23 
-37 SLQKKI
+37 KKI
-43 MAVLKPLGLSTGQPK
+43 NVEE
-58 VLDHL
+58 L
-63 RYHNGA
+63 RELFIEIKYGNN
-69 SQKDIAHACHIE
+69 IA
-81 PASLTSILNRM
+81 
-92 EKQHMIERKNLNGN
+92 
-106 RRSFHIFLT
+106 
-115 DYGMELSES
+115 
-124 IEKAFLSL
+124 
-132 EQEVFSGIS
+132 
-141 NAEKEQFLKIFEK
+141 FEK

-302 SNFGMFL
+302 SNLAMF
-309 ISFISSIIALKSGKK
+309 INSFISSCFAMKNRKKLSPKLNVNESNQTKEEIKDEITEDKELLQDNKK
-324 SAPQINADSENSS
+324 STITNDKSS
-337 KENTSSIKNETEKND
+337 QMQESVIEEVPNIS
-352 DSTLSR
+352 
-358 DDENTIAEN
+358 N
-367 NYSQI
+367 NYLS
-372 HENTISD
+372 
-379 ASQHINNNYI
+379 
-389 GISLVGVSTIFFVL
+389 ISLIGVSTIFFIL
-403 TIILLIIFSKYQ
+403 TIIFSIIFTKHQ
-415 LKLRKKLSK
+415 LKRRKKLSKK

>member
-1 MAVPIVRILTINFL
+1 M
-15 IIKGASSM
+15 
-23 YESSYHYLLMSNHL
+23 
-37 SLQKKI
+37 KKI
-43 MAVLKPLGLSTGQPK
+43 NVEE
-58 VLDHL
+58 L
-63 RYHNGA
+63 RELFIEIKYGNN
-69 SQKDIAHACHIE
+69 IA
-81 PASLTSILNRM
+81 
-92 EKQHMIERKNLNGN
+92 
-106 RRSFHIFLT
+106 
-115 DYGMELSES
+115 
-124 IEKAFLSL
+124 
-132 EQEVFSGIS
+132 
-141 NAEKEQFLKIFEK
+141 FEK

-220 KNHIELEEIYEIE
+220 KNHIELEEIYELE

-302 SNFGMFL
+302 SNLAMFI
-309 ISFISSIIALKSGKK
+309 ISFISSCFAMKNRKKLSPKLNVNESNQTKEEIKDEITEDKELLQDNKK
-324 SAPQINADSENSS
+324 STKTNDKSS
-337 KENTSSIKNETEKND
+337 QMQESVIEEVPNIS
-352 DSTLSR
+352 
-358 DDENTIAEN
+358 N
-367 NYSQI
+367 NYLS
-372 HENTISD
+372 
-379 ASQHINNNYI
+379 
-389 GISLVGVSTIFFVL
+389 ISLIGVSTIFFIL
-403 TIILLIIFSKYQ
+403 TIIFSIIFTKHQ
-415 LKLRKKLSK
+415 LKRKKKLSKK

>member
-1 MAVPIVRILTINFL
+1 M
-15 IIKGASSM
+15 
-23 YESSYHYLLMSNHL
+23 
-37 SLQKKI
+37 KKI
-43 MAVLKPLGLSTGQPK
+43 NVEE
-58 VLDHL
+58 L
-63 RYHNGA
+63 RELFIEIKYGNN
-69 SQKDIAHACHIE
+69 IA
-81 PASLTSILNRM
+81 
-92 EKQHMIERKNLNGN
+92 
-106 RRSFHIFLT
+106 
-115 DYGMELSES
+115 
-124 IEKAFLSL
+124 
-132 EQEVFSGIS
+132 
-141 NAEKEQFLKIFEK
+141 FEK

-302 SNFGMFL
+302 SNLAMFI
-309 ISFISSIIALKSGKK
+309 ISFISSCFAMKNRKKLSPKLNVDESNQTKEEITDEITEDKELLQDNKK
-324 SAPQINADSENSS
+324 STITNDKSS
-337 KENTSSIKNETEKND
+337 QMQESVIEEVPNIS
-352 DSTLSR
+352 
-358 DDENTIAEN
+358 N
-367 NYSQI
+367 NYLS
-372 HENTISD
+372 
-379 ASQHINNNYI
+379 
-389 GISLVGVSTIFFVL
+389 ISLIGVSTIFFIL
-403 TIILLIIFSKYQ
+403 TIIFSIIFTKHQ
-415 LKLRKKLSK
+415 LKRRKKLSKK